1 MDWNGSGKGSV
12 RCGGGHQ
19 NRLLADADFRL
30 MADADLDAD
39 GVRLIPDRQ
48 EEMRWSFP
56 IFSAQYTSSHF
67 QDAPN
72 DSA

>member
-1 MDWNGSGKGSV
+1 
-12 RCGGGHQ
+12 
-19 NRLLADADFRL
+19 